1 VPADGQISVAVLFG
15 GRSGEHAVSC
25 LSAASILAHLDRDR
39 FTAVPVRI
47 DRDGFWAVG
56 VDDPDAYAAG
66 GAATLDALERRFP
79 PRDGSVALIGSVLAG
94 IEVLRSC
101 DVVFPALHGPFGE
114 DGTLQ
119 SCLAF
124 AGVPY
129 VGCRVLS
136 SALAMDKV
144 RTKALLAEAGL
155 TVADS
160 VVLRGSA
167 VDVDPEVGERLGLPV
182 FVKPVR
188 GGSSLGV
195 SRVERWVDLP
205 AAVAHARLSDP
216 AVLVEAAVIGREI
229 DIGVLELPDAT
240 LAVSPPLEIHVSD
253 GGLFDFHAKYED
265 PATRFEVPAA
275 LGPTTLDRMRAQALT
290 AFDALGC
297 TGLLRVDFFLRPD
310 GTLVLNEVNTFPG
323 FTAASQYPRMWQAA
337 GIDYRG
343 LLDTLVDTALAR
355 SSRPRQLA

>member
-1 VPADGQISVAVLFG
+1 VPADGRIRVAVLFG

-25 LSAASILAHLDRDR
+25 LSAASVMAHLDRDR

-56 VDDPDAYAAG
+56 VDDPDSYAAG
-66 GAATLDALERRFP
+66 GAAALE
-79 PRDGSVALIGSVLAG
+79 ALEQLLPAPSTTLVGSVLTG
-94 IEVLRSC
+94 IEALRSC

-129 VGCRVLS
+129 VGCGVLS

-144 RTKALLAEAGL
+144 RTKALLAVAGL

-160 VVLRGSA
+160 VVLRDDA
-167 VDVDPEVGERLGLPV
+167 VDVDREVRERLGLPV

-195 SRVERWVDLP
+195 SRVGRWADLP
-205 AAVAHARLSDP
+205 AAVVEARRSDP
-216 AVLVEAAVIGREI
+216 VVLVEAAVAGREI
-229 DIGVLELPDAT
+229 DIGVLELPDGG
-240 LAVSPPLEIHVSD
+240 LAVSPPLEIHVPE
-253 GGLFDFHAKYED
+253 GGLFDFHAKYSD
-265 PATRFEVPAA
+265 PSTRFEVPAA
-275 LGPTTLDRMRAQALT
+275 LDVATFDRMRAQART

-297 TGLLRVDFFLRPD
+297 AGLLRVDFFLRPD

-337 GIDYRG
+337 GIGYRE
-343 LLDTLVDTALAR
+343 LLDTLVDTALVR
-355 SSRPRQLA
+355 SVRPRQPA